1 MSSSTTLS
9 TEKQIVK
16 PEIIHSEI
24 LISNQ
29 ELEKEREKYLK
40 QIQKNIE
47 LPGFRPG
54 KAPLTLIKKKYN
66 NTAFYEGYE
75 HLLKEKTNE
84 VLKNQLQKP
93 LYYVYDFEA
102 TGVIEDNATD
112 KKIGIEMLVEPKVDI
127 DIKNT
132 EIEFVKYGFTEG
144 QKKIFSDII
153 TLFNFLNENPA
164 DTIEIKDNDFFIIST
179 ELALPSTS
187 NEDDEQK
194 KKDSKMP
201 LVFHP
206 LQYQSYGL
214 KELLPGTLQKH
225 STYTIEIDKW
235 ITILEN
241 NFPDKKLGVL
251 DFLKKG
257 KENNNT
263 ALNITIQDIQ
273 QYKELASYL
282 NYDRVKVAFG
292 LQNDN
297 ELNLNVIYSKLSEIA
312 DIVADYFSGNEN
324 IKRGNNFINN
334 LLQIELPE
342 DFVIKLYNNYVKE
355 ADRQYFTVDYFKQE
369 IIKQIENNILKN
381 ILPNTFDTSVQLEE
395 LATNVAKS
403 YLVETLLTQMYIFEL
418 NTTKNYVLHTLQSSD
433 NQNRERLLENYYN
446 KDAVF
451 SFPKKIAQDA
461 KITTKLENI
470 NTINFSNFFGIKEE
484 LFN

>member
-1 MSSSTTLS
+1 MSSTTLS

-66 NTAFYEGYE
+66 NTAFYEGFEY
-75 HLLKEKTNE
+75 LLKEKTNE

-112 KKIGIEMLVEPKVDI
+112 KKIGIDILVEPQVDI
-127 DIKNT
+127 DVKNT

-153 TLFNFLNENPA
+153 TLFDFLNDNPTENI
-164 DTIEIKDNDFFIIST
+164 DISNEEFFIITT
-179 ELALPSTS
+179 ELELPSNS
-187 NEDDEQK
+187 EIENEQK
-194 KKDSKMP
+194 KKESKMP

-214 KELLPGTLQKH
+214 KELLPGTLQKN
-225 STYTIEIDKW
+225 STYPIEIDKW
-235 ITILEN
+235 ITILEK

-251 DFLKKG
+251 DFLKKA
-257 KENNNT
+257 KENNISSV
-263 ALNITIQDIQ
+263 NITIQDIQ
-273 QYKELASYL
+273 HYKELTPYL
-282 NYDRVKVAFG
+282 NYDRIKRALG

-297 ELNLNVIYSKLSEIA
+297 DLNLELVYSKLFEIA

-334 LLQIELPE
+334 LIQIELPE

-355 ADRQYFTVDYFKQE
+355 ADRPYFTVEYFKQE
-369 IIKQIENNILKN
+369 VIKQIKNNLLKN
-381 ILPNTFDTSVQLEE
+381 LLPNTFDTSVQLEE

-418 NTTKNYVLHTLQSSD
+418 NTTKNYVLHTLQSSN
-433 NQNRERLLENYYN
+433 NQNREQLLENYSN

-451 SFPKKIAQDA
+451 SFPQKIAQDV

-470 NTINFSNFFGIKEE
+470 NTINFSHFFGIKKE